1 MIEDLGQLIGEAEKA
16 TLTEHR
22 FPNVQLKASWRQE
35 HGHQLSGRANDLKYP
50 SCWMVIGLNDDGSS
64 CRKDEAWAKQQEEG
78 VSNHI
83 NLYLDPAQACTY
95 LRCHPLSSGWIIVI
109 GVSNPGAVVRWANK
123 AYKSAGTTC
132 LEMTPEA
139 ALELTISLP
148 GLQDYSARP
157 WTGPVDTLA
166 VLDFAKRIA
175 SQNPAGDLRLLPTMT
190 AEMIL
195 QRLHLHGKA
204 ASRMLFGDVN
214 CRLVVYDIADA
225 VLQNTRVSPLYRLLT
240 PDFQRSLSAI
250 LRPSPS
256 PSPCWPNLALSEGLA
271 NAVAHAAYFEHSGD
285 LIIELHPKWL
295 CISNLCIRTAAAFAN
310 KWFSRRHQSLN
321 TLLMESLRLARF
333 VDELGRGK
341 HLILREY
348 LLAGRQPPQV
358 TVEPA
363 GRLSRWRL
371 FLPTDSTDERIIR
384 LLTRLKEYYEGD
396 EKIALLALALCLWH
410 AKPFSEIRKSV
421 DADSEPL
428 LLEILDD
435 LQSPVF
441 LLEQEDRLSTKR
453 WVRLILE
460 QGLDSKQLSPGE
472 EDRLLQFARHM
483 QTQYNA
489 GVITPKRLRELGQ
502 MGESNSERTL
512 SSTILKRWETA
523 GHVAKTGTGKYRFV
537 VQVAPQSA
545 PSTAEST
552 VQAQ

>member
-1 MIEDLGQLIGEAEKA
+1 
-16 TLTEHR
+16 
-22 FPNVQLKASWRQE
+22 
-35 HGHQLSGRANDLKYP
+35 
-50 SCWMVIGLNDDGSS
+50 
-64 CRKDEAWAKQQEEG
+64 
-78 VSNHI
+78 
-83 NLYLDPAQACTY
+83 
-95 LRCHPLSSGWIIVI
+95 
-109 GVSNPGAVVRWANK
+109 
-123 AYKSAGTTC
+123 
-132 LEMTPEA
+132 
-139 ALELTISLP
+139 
-148 GLQDYSARP
+148 
-157 WTGPVDTLA
+157 
-166 VLDFAKRIA
+166 
-175 SQNPAGDLRLLPTMT
+175 
-190 AEMIL
+190 
-195 QRLHLHGKA
+195 
-204 ASRMLFGDVN
+204 
-214 CRLVVYDIADA
+214 
-225 VLQNTRVSPLYRLLT
+225 
-240 PDFQRSLSAI
+240 
-250 LRPSPS
+250 
-256 PSPCWPNLALSEGLA
+256 
-271 NAVAHAAYFEHSGD
+271 
-285 LIIELHPKWL
+285 
-295 CISNLCIRTAAAFAN
+295 
-310 KWFSRRHQSLN
+310 
-321 TLLMESLRLARF
+321 MESLRLARF